1 MSLGS
6 ALAWSCRTCYP
17 SGNALDSVLAL
28 KGMPG
33 CSKLG
38 SLFLL
43 HQQEAATSAKGCR
56 LALPASPPGP
66 CSGSRLMGSPPAS
79 SQASGPERHCIMA
92 PWPRAHRTRPVR
104 GQTQAFPLSV
114 PSSALPM
121 PYACQPCCSAFCSLN
136 LPGWWQAWGLSIHR
150 SFSLQVCPHT
160 LCRAGS
166 PHLCLLK
173 HRL

>member
-43 HQQEAATSAKGCR
+43 HQQEAATSAKGCLQPGER
-56 LALPASPPGP
+56 AREALHHGALAQGAQNAACTWTNPDFPPQ
-66 CSGSRLMGSPPAS
+66 CAFLRPPHA
-79 SQASGPERHCIMA
+79 
-92 PWPRAHRTRPVR
+92 
-104 GQTQAFPLSV
+104 
-114 PSSALPM
+114 
-121 PYACQPCCSAFCSLN
+121 
-136 LPGWWQAWGLSIHR
+136 
-150 SFSLQVCPHT
+150 
-160 LCRAGS
+160 
-166 PHLCLLK
+166 LCLSAMLLCFLFSELA
-173 HRL
+173 RLVAGLGP